1 MLAYAGVGLS
11 RWTNLSV
18 SFACRQNWL
27 LPLTPQCTCSKDVLQ
42 RQFRTRVVKAIQ
54 GNALVDFLDYE
65 VEFNQAHENGL
76 YEIGGLGM
84 LQDFLLRNF
93 RAQMGEL

>member
-1 MLAYAGVGLS
+1 MARGRAPFCFI
-11 RWTNLSV
+11 NL
-18 SFACRQNWL
+18 WL
-27 LPLTPQCTCSKDVLQ
+27 IADRHRYCTYLYYLQ

-54 GNALVDFLDYE
+54 RIAIVDFLDYE
-65 VEFNQAHENGL
+65 VEFNHAHGNGL